1 MGEKDGAAGV
11 CHRGEPPGP
20 GWGMPACFWPPLLA
34 DPDQQPKASRFR
46 ARDGTISFGVL
57 KSWQSRRACL
67 AHFNLSGNKIKD
79 LNTLKPLLELSDN
92 GISRGLELP
101 RSFFVLCAPP
111 GRQHSHSTEYGTP
124 NVPRGKEA
132 GRASQLRAP
141 RVTCLLEV
149 RRYQPRLAWSSR
161 SFLLLFWRRRGVS
174 AGLLVATV
182 GRQWT
187 GPQKDL
193 PIQKPCLTPGGSLRH
208 PPAPATRA
216 ETADG
221 HEKQQVLAGGRA
233 DVAEVSLLGRE
244 GGDEDEG
251 ARGFGREDVAVA
263 RSWTASAIKA
273 EAPSPSRRLFSAAS
287 SRPLLGHKRTDGLG
301 M

>member
-46 ARDGTISFGVL
+46 ARDGTISFAASQL
-57 KSWQSRRACL
+57 
-67 AHFNLSGNKIKD
+67 
-79 LNTLKPLLELSDN
+79 
-92 GISRGLELP
+92 
-101 RSFFVLCAPP
+101 LCAVRASRATAQPLNRVRDAKCP
-111 GRQHSHSTEYGTP
+111 SRQGST
-124 NVPRGKEA
+124 
-132 GRASQLRAP
+132 SQLRAP

-174 AGLLVATV
+174 AGPLVATV

-221 HEKQQVLAGGRA
+221 HEKQQVLAGRRA

>member
-1 MGEKDGAAGV
+1 MAWGCKRRSGVLPPAPAALAARAQTGWVKRTEQQEYATEESLLGRDGACLPAFGL
-11 CHRGEPPGP
+11 HYWQILTSSRRPPGSEQETAP
-20 GWGMPACFWPPLLA
+20 SLL
-34 DPDQQPKASRFR
+34 
-46 ARDGTISFGVL
+46 
-57 KSWQSRRACL
+57 
-67 AHFNLSGNKIKD
+67 
-79 LNTLKPLLELSDN
+79 
-92 GISRGLELP
+92 LP

-111 GRQHSHSTEYGTP
+111 GRQHSPSTEYGTP

-132 GRASQLRAP
+132 GRAPQLRAP

-174 AGLLVATV
+174 AGPLVATV